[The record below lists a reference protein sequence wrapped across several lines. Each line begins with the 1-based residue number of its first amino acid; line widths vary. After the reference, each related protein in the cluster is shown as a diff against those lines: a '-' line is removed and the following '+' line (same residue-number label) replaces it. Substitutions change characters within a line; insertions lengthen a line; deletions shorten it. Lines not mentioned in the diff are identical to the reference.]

1 MADTLKAF
9 ENFRGQR
16 LADAVLVFSGVEGPP
31 KK

>member
-16 LADAVLVFSGVEGPP
+16 LADAVLVFSGVE
-31 KK
+31 K